1 MDSFLLRKYFS
12 VLLNQN
18 SFFVL
23 SLYIIFYE
31 AVLITSELMQWLIFS
46 QVNIANYWYWYSV
59 KKSFPKYYFVIFVFS
74 LLNSSVIRQRGNLKT
89 MLTRKQ
95 ITQIF
100 PKPNISYPLIPT
112 CWRVRNVSFWKI
124 LHALFFCKHLFEIH
138 TFALWPTNCI
148 LEKLQNFILKTWKIL
163 EFG

>member
-46 QVNIANYWYWYSV
+46 RVNIANYWYWYSV

-74 LLNSSVIRQRGNLKT
+74 LLNSSVIRQSGNLKT

-100 PKPNISYPLIPT
+100 PKTNISYPLIPT
-112 CWRVRNVSFWKI
+112 CWRVRNVSFWEI
-124 LHALFFCKHLFEIH
+124 LHALFFCKHRFEIH

-148 LEKLQNFILKTWKIL
+148 LEKL
-163 EFG
+163 